1 MNPTYLHPKD
11 ENGTTSCRILTL
23 FGLSS
28 EKRVATRFHTLNIL
42 RESFHKHRLPVLVSI
57 VAEKQIVMFSAKQK
71 GAWSIHREEKREQE
85 HAKASEML

>member
-1 MNPTYLHPKD
+1 VNPTTGHPKD
-11 ENGTTSCRILTL
+11 ENGTTSCRILIL

-42 RESFHKHRLPVLVSI
+42 RESFRKRQRPVLVSI

-71 GAWSIHREEKREQE
+71 GAWSNHREERREQE
-85 HAKASEML
+85 HGKI

>member
-1 MNPTYLHPKD
+1 VNPTPAHPKD

-42 RESFHKHRLPVLVSI
+42 RESFRKRQRPVLVSI

-71 GAWSIHREEKREQE
+71 GAWSNHREERREQE
-85 HAKASEML
+85 HGKI